1 LFSPSPYFFDNGI
14 QMVLL
19 MYSLWKNEMY
29 YDPEHEQK
37 KAARAEA
44 FTAQDRNKN
53 ELVTS

>member
-1 LFSPSPYFFDNGI
+1 
-14 QMVLL
+14 

-29 YDPEHEQK
+29 YDPEHEHEQK
-37 KAARAEA
+37 KAARAET